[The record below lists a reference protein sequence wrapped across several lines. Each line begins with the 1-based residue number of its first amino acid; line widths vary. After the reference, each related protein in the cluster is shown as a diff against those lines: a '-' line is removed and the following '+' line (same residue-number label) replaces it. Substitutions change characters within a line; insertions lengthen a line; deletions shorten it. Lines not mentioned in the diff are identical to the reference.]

1 MTSHLIL
8 FRKLAKKAI
17 ELGYSPELIEVTRQR
32 LTLWHS
38 EDDEVW
44 SDKLDDYISHAD
56 QTTAQVSE
64 FCTEALHIGGDHYKT
79 VIRVAA
85 DVQVMGDPMDKSSAH
100 HY

>member
-1 MTSHLIL
+1 MASHLRL
-8 FRKLAKKAI
+8 FTKLAKKAI
-17 ELGYSPELIEVTRQR
+17 ELGYSPELIEVTRER

-44 SDKLDDYISHAD
+44 SDNLGDYISHAD
-56 QTTAQVSE
+56 QTTAKISE
-64 FCTEALHIGGDHYKT
+64 FCTEALHISGDHYKT

-85 DVQVMGDPMDKSSAH
+85 NFSSMGDPMDPSSAQ